1 VSIKYSPRI
10 SIRDMIVE
18 LNCADIPPNLQLEEL
33 DDIFHTKNPRK
44 ASLEKKKITLDKDAN
59 NIKTE
64 AVT

>member
-1 VSIKYSPRI
+1 
-10 SIRDMIVE
+10 MIVE